1 MLKESVALSSLTHG
15 WDGTNDA
22 WGNTTSLATK
32 YDAVTG
38 IFPWG
43 STTGAVYFGS
53 GSNQVF
59 SGDTSGTNWLQT
71 ACGIQDTTSGT
82 DATGTNLF
90 GNDYCYQYNAANLFV
105 RCAGNWN
112 NAALA
117 GVFCR
122 SWNSS
127 RSNVSVYG
135 FRCAAFGS

>member
-1 MLKESVALSSLTHG
+1 
-15 WDGTNDA
+15 
-22 WGNTTSLATK
+22 
-32 YDAVTG
+32 
-38 IFPWG
+38 
-43 STTGAVYFGS
+43 VYFGS

-105 RCAGNWN
+105 RCAGAWYD
-112 NAALA
+112 AADA
-117 GVFCR
+117 GVFSR
-122 SWNSS
+122 FWSLS
-127 RSNVSVYG
+127 RSNGSLSLG